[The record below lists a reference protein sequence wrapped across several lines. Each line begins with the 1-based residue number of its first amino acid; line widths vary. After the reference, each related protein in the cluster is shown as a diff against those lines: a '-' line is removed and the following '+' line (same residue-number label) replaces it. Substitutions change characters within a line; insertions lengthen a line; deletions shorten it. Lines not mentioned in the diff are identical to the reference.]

1 MSSKQVNV
9 KRIALYAVV
18 IIVLIIIIF
27 KACTPDKHGGD
38 FTMKIPGDEQ
48 QIRANIKAV
57 NLYVDFSG
65 SMRGFVD
72 GKNTKNPKAFE
83 DFNAKM
89 VSVVSYGLTNLASH
103 YKIAPQSHC
112 GNKSYN
118 NDGFREAM
126 EKHTVFNES
135 ITLLHNMFQNGFSTV
150 TDSTVNIVLS
160 DMVLSYGSKK
170 LKDEKNLE
178 YNKQHLEDLSGSV
191 YDVYMNFKDK
201 KRHFVLLQYYS
212 DYNGYY
218 YCNYRENLSQKKNGE
233 FEIVKGYD
241 TVMMKERPFYIMLCG
256 TESNLRSIMNDHC
269 FEGFDN
275 VYATFN
281 LPDPDHQQFVV
292 SPSSSNAVWNVGEVD
307 SIKGTVWSDND
318 DKDHQEQLTVSCK
331 AFRIPTYVKLSE
343 NIEFGGDAVEN
354 VFASRNDYSDPNAKE
369 YRFTVKL
376 KPYQNLKR
384 ESEVWF
390 SLITDEGWIDSSST
404 KNDICNNPSVIQKKT
419 WGFEALIGALNKAY
433 FGSTN
438 RQPQEIARFDFRV
451 SNQ

>member
-9 KRIALYAVV
+9 KRIALYAA
-18 IIVLIIIIF
+18 IAIVLIIIIINMF
-27 KACTPDKHGGD
+27 TTDKHGGD
-38 FTMKIPGDEQ
+38 FTMKIPGNEQ
-48 QIRANIKAV
+48 QIEANIKAV

-89 VSVVSYGLTNLASH
+89 VSVVSYGLTNLASR

-126 EKHTVFNES
+126 EKHTVFNEN
-135 ITLLHNMFQNGFSTV
+135 ITLLHNMFQSGFSTV

-178 YNKQHLEDLSGSV
+178 YNKQHLDDLSGSV
-191 YDVYMNFKDK
+191 YDVFVSFKDK

-218 YCNYRENLSQKKNGE
+218 YCNYRENLSRKKNGE

-256 TESNLRSIMNDHC
+256 TESNLRSIMNNHC
-269 FEGFDN
+269 FEGYDN

-281 LPDPDHQQFVV
+281 LPEPNQQPFAVT
-292 SPSSSNAVWNVGEVD
+292 PSSMSVWNVGKVD
-307 SIKGTVWSDND
+307 TIMGTVWSDND
-318 DKDHQEQLTVSCK
+318 DRDHQEQITVSCK

-343 NIEFGGDAVEN
+343 NIEFGGDAIEN
-354 VFASRNDYSDPNAKE
+354 VFASNDCFDPNAKE
-369 YRFTVKL
+369 YRFAVRL
-376 KPYQNLKR
+376 KPYQNLKK
-384 ESEVWF
+384 ESYVWF
-390 SLITDEGWIDSSST
+390 SLITDEGWMESAST
-404 KNDICNNPSVIQKKT
+404 KNDICNNPSMIQKKT
-419 WGFEALIGALNKAY
+419 WGFDALIGALNKAY
-433 FGSTN
+433 FDSKS
-438 RQPQEIARFDFRV
+438 RQPQEIARFDFMV